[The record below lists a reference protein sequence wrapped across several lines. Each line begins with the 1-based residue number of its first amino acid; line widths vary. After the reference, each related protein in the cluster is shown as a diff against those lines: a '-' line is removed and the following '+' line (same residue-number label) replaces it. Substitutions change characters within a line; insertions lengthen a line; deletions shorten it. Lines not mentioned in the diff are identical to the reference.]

1 MKKVTTLVLVVLLF
15 AGVANAQLRFGF
27 KGGLNVSSLSSTSSV
42 IDQVKAASG
51 YQAGVLMQLKLGGFA
66 IQPELLYSVRSS
78 DMQISADEPK
88 LRDYIGSVASLD
100 YKTQNIVIPVNI
112 QLGSEIGPLRVFAL
126 AGPYVSFQLG
136 GALNGDVKLYNTVDE
151 NLKFNKMDWG
161 LGFGLGAELFGLQL
175 SAKYDFGMIP
185 AGKEFILNSSQN
197 TPNLNPF
204 NDVKNRNINIS
215 LAYLF

>member
-1 MKKVTTLVLVVLLF
+1 MKKVTTLVLVALLF

-27 KGGLNVSSLSSTSSV
+27 KGGLNVSSLSSSSSV

-51 YQAGVLMQLKLGGFA
+51 YQAGVLMQLKLGGLS

-78 DMQISADEPK
+78 DLKLSSNEPLLK
-88 LRDYIGSVASLD
+88 PLIENATSLD
-100 YKTQNIVIPVNI
+100 YKSQNIVIPVNL
-112 QLGSEIGPLRVFAL
+112 QLGSDIGPLRVFAL

-136 GALNGDVKLYNTVDE
+136 GALNGSVKMYDTVDKTLE
-151 NLKFNKMDWG
+151 FNKMDWG
-161 LGFGLGAELFGLQL
+161 IGLGLGAELFGLQL
-175 SAKYDFGMIP
+175 TAKYDIGMT
-185 AGKEFILNSSQN
+185 AVGKEKIISSLSN
-197 TPNLNPF
+197 TNMNPF